1 MKKYIVFLFLILTVI
16 LTICPI
22 FAAETE
28 RRDSTANF
36 PWAQQRSYY
45 QTTGSFLTIG
55 EEELERR
62 TLGDLRNRLTGMMP
76 AISVQE
82 KAGDF
87 WSSSYQSPN
96 LNSSSF
102 LAIKCVSSTISIFR
116 LVKYSL
122 TRTRLSPSRF

>member
-102 LAIKCVSSTISIFR
+102 QVFLRGTVLDDIPG
-116 LVKYSL
+116 VKSVE
-122 TRTRLSPSRF
+122 

>member
-62 TLGDLRNRLTGMMP
+62 TRRFAKQAHRYDACHQCSGKGRRLLVVKLSVSEFEQFF
-76 AISVQE
+76 IS
-82 KAGDF
+82 GL
-87 WSSSYQSPN
+87 P
-96 LNSSSF
+96 
-102 LAIKCVSSTISIFR
+102 
-116 LVKYSL
+116 
-122 TRTRLSPSRF
+122 

>member
-76 AISVQE
+76 AISSGKGRRLLVV
-82 KAGDF
+82 KL
-87 WSSSYQSPN
+87 S
-96 LNSSSF
+96 
-102 LAIKCVSSTISIFR
+102 VSEFEQFFISG
-116 LVKYSL
+116 L
-122 TRTRLSPSRF
+122 P